1 VQKGIKRPIA
11 YASRQMNKPE
21 RSDSASEA
29 EMLALVW
36 AAKHFHCSLYGRKFV
51 VRTDHAALTYL
62 KNFGDQNARIMRWS
76 LKLCELYFT
85 VEHRAGKTY
94 PMWTL

>member
-1 VQKGIKRPIA
+1 VAAVLSQVQEGLERTIA

-21 RSDSASEA
+21 RSYSASEA

-36 AAKHFHCSLYGRKFV
+36 AAKHFRCYLYGRKFV

-62 KNFGDQNARIMRWS
+62 TNFGNQ
-76 LKLCELYFT
+76 Y
-85 VEHRAGKTY
+85 G
-94 PMWTL
+94 